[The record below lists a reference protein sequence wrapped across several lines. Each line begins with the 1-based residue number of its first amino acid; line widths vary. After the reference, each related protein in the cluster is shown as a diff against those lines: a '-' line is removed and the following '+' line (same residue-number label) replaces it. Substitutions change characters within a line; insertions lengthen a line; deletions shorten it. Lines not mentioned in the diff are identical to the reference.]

1 MLHLMNTLGRKL
13 EPFKPANP
21 NMVNVFTCG
30 PSVYKPAHIGNF
42 RTFAY
47 EDMLV
52 RYLEYSGYSVCR
64 GMTITDIEDKAV
76 EEAELLKQDV
86 FAMTE
91 VNLRLVEQEMNLLH
105 IRKPEFFEKASDH
118 VTSSVKIIQT
128 LLDKG
133 IAYWYDGNVYF
144 DPRKV
149 PGFGK
154 LYQVDMSR
162 WPSNPKRFHKDT
174 YPDMRWNRG
183 DFILWHGER
192 SAGSVWWES
201 AIGRGR
207 PSWNVQDGSIVAD
220 CVEEPLSIYCGGIDN
235 LVRHHDY
242 NIAILESVRPYPMA
256 LTWLHGGHL
265 YVDGYKMSKSRGNII
280 YTHDLI
286 QQGYS
291 AEEIRFFLLYAGHY
305 RARVNFTSAAMQRI
319 AERLRS
325 IKKMIESISARA
337 AGSAPADAG
346 LGVELTA
353 LFTAKMDEDLNL
365 RGAVDALAKRLAKVD
380 AASLSAAEA
389 AGALQALQRI
399 DHVLQAFF

>member
-1 MLHLMNTLGRKL
+1 
-13 EPFKPANP
+13 
-21 NMVNVFTCG
+21 
-30 PSVYKPAHIGNF
+30 
-42 RTFAY
+42 
-47 EDMLV
+47 
-52 RYLEYSGYSVCR
+52 
-64 GMTITDIEDKAV
+64 
-76 EEAELLKQDV
+76 
-86 FAMTE
+86 
-91 VNLRLVEQEMNLLH
+91 
-105 IRKPEFFEKASDH
+105 
-118 VTSSVKIIQT
+118 
-128 LLDKG
+128 
-133 IAYWYDGNVYF
+133 
-144 DPRKV
+144 
-149 PGFGK
+149 
-154 LYQVDMSR
+154 
-162 WPSNPKRFHKDT
+162 
-174 YPDMRWNRG
+174 
-183 DFILWHGER
+183 
-192 SAGSVWWES
+192 
-201 AIGRGR
+201 
-207 PSWNVQDGSIVAD
+207 
-220 CVEEPLSIYCGGIDN
+220 
-235 LVRHHDY
+235 
-242 NIAILESVRPYPMA
+242 MA